1 MRCDAMRA
9 AGDSSSKCML
19 TGAGS
24 KDRAPSLAVNPP
36 DFALH
41 VLPMNHD
48 VRESSVS
55 AKGSR
60 PWPICPGLDVS
71 SFAGVTV
78 AMVGARCQQRHRHG
92 RCELSSNPRLLLE
105 KGSAPLEK
113 AQTHIVRE
121 APYSTTSPLEV
132 YRHIEKRNLESSI
145 HDENLRCWYATSPR
159 T

>member
-1 MRCDAMRA
+1 VRCDARCRRFELENACSREPA
-9 AGDSSSKCML
+9 AKI
-19 TGAGS
+19 AH
-24 KDRAPSLAVNPP
+24 LAQPQTHRT
-36 DFALH
+36 LRSH

-48 VRESSVS
+48 VRESSIS

-78 AMVGARCQQRHRHG
+78 AVNGARCQQRHRHD

-113 AQTHIVRE
+113 PRLISSARRPIVRRHHWRCID
-121 APYSTTSPLEV
+121 TSRSV
-132 YRHIEKRNLESSI
+132 
-145 HDENLRCWYATSPR
+145 T
-159 T
+159 